1 MTKATQWG
9 ILVVKPAKLGRATSE
24 EFFRIVKTVNF
35 IPEDNLISKG
45 KLENML
51 AKKSFS
57 VKGNVYYLD
66 VEIMYE

>member
-9 ILVVKPAKLGRATSE
+9 KLVVKPAKLGRATSE

>member
-9 ILVVKPAKLGRATSE
+9 KLVVKPAKLGRATSE

-45 KLENML
+45 RLEDML

-57 VKGNVYYLD
+57 VRGNVYYLD
-66 VEIMYE
+66 VEILYG

>member
-1 MTKATQWG
+1 M
-9 ILVVKPAKLGRATSE
+9 VKPANLGRATSE

-35 IPEDNLISKG
+35 IPDDNLISKG